1 MLNKNLDEKKTFE
14 LQMALLCSSQEV
26 LNDLDLS
33 LLATI
38 ADAKLLTDP
47 NETETSES
55 QKKLLFQKYRYL

>member
-1 MLNKNLDEKKTFE
+1 
-14 LQMALLCSSQEV
+14 MALLCSSQEV

-47 NETETSES
+47 HETEASES